1 MLNAFTFVWLIDCG
15 TEWKRDRR
23 EKEEEWG
30 ESVGASDLSVTLY
43 IARAETTITSYQ
55 NNKKKERERET
66 RNLN

>member
-1 MLNAFTFVWLIDCG
+1 MLNAFTFVWLIDCV
-15 TEWKRDRR
+15 TEWKRERRGVRR
-23 EKEEEWG
+23 ER
-30 ESVGASDLSVTLY
+30 GASDLSVTLY

>member
-1 MLNAFTFVWLIDCG
+1 LIDCV
-15 TEWKRDRR
+15 TEWKRERRGVRR
-23 EKEEEWG
+23 ER
-30 ESVGASDLSVTLY
+30 GASDLSVTLY